1 MMSFELWV
9 LATQTYYIVH
19 TTMMKLRI
27 STDTI
32 PVSSYV
38 QTNGSETDIYTDKRA
53 GAYEIITA
61 IWER

>member
-1 MMSFELWV
+1 
-9 LATQTYYIVH
+9 
-19 TTMMKLRI
+19 MKLRI